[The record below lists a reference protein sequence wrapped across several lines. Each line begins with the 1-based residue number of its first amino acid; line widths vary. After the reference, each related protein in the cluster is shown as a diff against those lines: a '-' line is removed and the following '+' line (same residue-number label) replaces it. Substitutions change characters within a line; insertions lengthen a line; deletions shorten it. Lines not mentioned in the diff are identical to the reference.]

1 MNKFSKKPYGFTL
14 VELMVTIAIAA
25 ILMMV
30 AVPSYTDF
38 IKRNT
43 VESLQSRLS
52 AAVVTAR
59 TEAAS
64 RNVTTTLC
72 PSSTGTSCTG
82 DATTWSS
89 GWIVFTDANADQ
101 LVTANVD
108 TVLLVY
114 KQASADYPVK
124 FQNESATALIGI
136 SFTNQGFT
144 KDSVRAFATI
154 CEPKKDVKYARGL
167 TIERS
172 GRVMKSSDTVSTADT
187 DTIHD
192 IVFDTGTA
200 VAPTPVNITCP

>member
-1 MNKFSKKPYGFTL
+1 MNKFSKKTYGFTL

-72 PSSTGTSCTG
+72 ASNNGTSCTG
-82 DATTWSS
+82 ATTWSG
-89 GWIVFTDANADQ
+89 GWIVFADVNADQ
-101 LVTANVD
+101 TVTAAVD
-108 TVLLVY
+108 TVILVY
-114 KQASADYPVK
+114 LQPSADYPVM
-124 FQNESATALIGI
+124 FRNDAAAAVAGI
-136 SFTNQGFT
+136 SFANLGFT
-144 KDSVRAFATI
+144 RGSVRAFATL

-172 GRVMKSSDTVSTADT
+172 GRVMKSSDSADT
-187 DTIHD
+187 GTTHD

-200 VAPTPVNITCP
+200 VAPTPVDITCP